1 MTFEEFYKQ
10 AEASPFTWEIFGE
23 MNTLLHEGYS
33 EQQAY
38 AAALQLGYD
47 LEQEALAYERKLSNE
62 KTSD

>member
-1 MTFEEFYKQ
+1 MTFEEFCKQ

-38 AAALQLGYD
+38 REALQLGYD
-47 LEQEALAYERKLSNE
+47 LEQEALRFE
-62 KTSD
+62 KSLQ

>member
-1 MTFEEFYKQ
+1 MTFEEFSKQ

-38 AAALQLGYD
+38 IAALEYGYN
-47 LEQEALAYERKLSNE
+47 LEQEALEAERKL
-62 KTSD
+62 K

>member
-1 MTFEEFYKQ
+1 MTFEEFTKQ

-38 AAALQLGYD
+38 TQALAYGYD
-47 LEQEALAYERKLSNE
+47 LEQEALRFE
-62 KTSD
+62 KSLR

>member
-1 MTFEEFYKQ
+1 MTWEEFTKQ

-23 MNTLLHEGYS
+23 YNDLIFEGYS

-38 AAALQLGYD
+38 SAALQLGYD

-62 KTSD
+62 KIT